1 MRKLTSEAKIT
12 IFKSLVISKI
22 VYLALLTKIPNSVIE
37 ELKQF
42 QKMFLWGNKIK
53 HDTLCNK
60 YKDSHGSSPPI
71 LGGDLKIPD
80 QNNCGTPEQKNKFGG
95 ELNLRGDLKL

>member
-71 LGGDLKIPD
+71 LGGGP
-80 QNNCGTPEQKNKFGG
+80 KNSRPK
-95 ELNLRGDLKL
+95 